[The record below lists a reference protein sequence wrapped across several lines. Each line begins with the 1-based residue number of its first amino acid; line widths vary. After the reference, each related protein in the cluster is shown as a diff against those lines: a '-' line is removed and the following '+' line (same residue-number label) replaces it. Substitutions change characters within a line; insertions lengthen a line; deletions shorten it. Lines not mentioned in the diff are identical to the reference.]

1 MRLSPKEGSD
11 DEASPSPETSTP
23 MTPTYPSSPDTVV
36 IQKRLALFSERSA
49 HHDLAELQSTPIFTE
64 TVRQRANVLSTTS
77 SGPTFSQYGVL
88 ANQSSSA
95 AVGDDD
101 DGNGLVYYNVA
112 APSST
117 FICGSQGSGKSH
129 TLSCLLENCLIA
141 SDAAELPRP
150 LTGIVFH
157 YDTFISDA
165 GGSPCEAAFLST
177 HPGVK
182 VRVLCAP
189 TNVTT
194 MRTTYARFANVQI
207 EELRIN
213 ETDLNT
219 KRMSK

>member
-1 MRLSPKEGSD
+1 MQNSKSHGSSEGTPPSS
-11 DEASPSPETSTP
+11 SPSTIIST
-23 MTPTYPSSPDTVV
+23 TCSFSPD
-36 IQKRLALFSERSA
+36 IALLQRRLALFPQRSA

-64 TVRQRANVLSTTS
+64 VVRQSANALSPTS
-77 SGPTFSQYGVL
+77 SALAFSQYGVL
-88 ANQSSSA
+88 ANQSSSTD
-95 AVGDDD
+95 VVNSDN
-101 DGNGLVYYNVA
+101 GNGLVYVNVA

-150 LTGIVFH
+150 LTGVVFH

-189 TNVTT
+189 TNVATV
-194 MRTTYARFANVQI
+194 RATYARFENIEI

-219 KRMSK
+219 KRMCK